1 MKVTGDWLT
10 NPATQ
15 TVCACLTGTGHQAL
29 FVGGCVRNA
38 LIGVA
43 VSDIDIST
51 DALPEKVTNLA
62 EGAGFKVVPTGF
74 EHGTV
79 TVIAGGI
86 PHEVTTFRRDIK
98 TDGRHAVVAFSTDIA
113 EDAQRRDL
121 TMNAL
126 YCTPDGS
133 VVDPLGGLPDLMA
146 RRVRFVG
153 DAEARI
159 TEDYLRILRFFRFYA
174 IYGDP
179 AGGVDA
185 EGLAACAAHAEGLAK
200 ISRERIGAEMRKLLA
215 APDPAPAVA
224 SMAQA
229 GVLAQ
234 VIAGADP
241 RALAPLIHLEGNLP
255 PRWLR
260 RLVVLGGTG
269 QTEALTLSRA
279 ESTNLGHIRDE
290 IGALTR
296 ATELGYRHG
305 ADIAQDVLLARAAM
319 MESPLPPEWKAAIQH
334 GADAT
339 FPITA
344 ADLMPAL
351 QGPALGAKL
360 KALETRWI
368 ASDFVLS
375 RTELLA

>member
-1 MKVTGDWLT
+1 MKVSGDWLT

-15 TVCACLTGTGHQAL
+15 AVCACLTGAGYQAL

-38 LIGVA
+38 LIRVA
-43 VSDIDIST
+43 VTDIDIST
-51 DALPEKVTNLA
+51 DALPQKVTDLA
-62 EGAGFKVVPTGF
+62 EKAGFKVVPTGV

-86 PHEVTTFRRDIK
+86 PHEITTFRRDVQ

-113 EDAQRRDL
+113 EDARRRDL

-133 VVDPLGGLPDLMA
+133 VVDPLGGLPDLMT
-146 RRVRFVG
+146 RQVRFVG
-153 DAEARI
+153 DANARI
-159 TEDYLRILRFFRFYA
+159 IEDYLRILRFFRFYA
-174 IYGDP
+174 IYGNP
-179 AGGVDA
+179 AAGIDA
-185 EGLAACAAHAEGLAK
+185 EGLAACAAHANGLPK
-200 ISRERIGAEMRKLLA
+200 ISRERIGAEMRKLLS

-241 RALAPLIHLEGNLP
+241 RALGPLIHLEGDAAP
-255 PRWLR
+255 HWLR
-260 RLVVLGGTG
+260 RLVVLGGERLTD
-269 QTEALTLSRA
+269 ALKLSRA
-279 ESTNLGHIRDE
+279 ETTLLGDIRDN
-290 IGALTR
+290 IGTTR
-296 ATELGYRHG
+296 GAAELGYRHG
-305 ADIAQDVLLARAAM
+305 ADTARDIVLARAAM
-319 MESPLPPEWKAAIQH
+319 LELPLPPDWQTDIRS
-334 GADAT
+334 GADAA
-339 FPITA
+339 FPILA
-344 ADLMPAL
+344 NDLMPDL

-368 ASDFVLS
+368 ESGFVLS
-375 RTELLA
+375 RAELLA